1 MQAAGNQNT
10 VGKAGHMKK
19 ERKKFKK
26 EKDLLNEKIEAL
38 NNIIAGIIDEK
49 DYSSISYNETKFDN
63 FGDLSYG
70 HDGLLTIFHLLFK
83 KYPTLG
89 KIISDKYDYIFID
102 EYQDS
107 RAEILNDIL
116 QLSSMYNLTIG
127 LFGDSMQSIYDDGIG
142 SIDTCTEAET
152 LEVIPK
158 SDNYRCSYE
167 VINLINP
174 LRLDSITQDVAF
186 KKLKSGS
193 YETEGDRHGIVKVLY
208 SVVESR
214 PTARSAPEEK
224 ERFQA
229 VIDYLITEA
238 QKIVNNP
245 KVLILTN
252 KAIAEK
258 NNFKQLYKVFDDRY
272 VDVSDRIENY
282 LRSIQALDVSDLCR
296 LYLKENYNE
305 LIELVRKGGYII
317 HNISDKKRLHDIMK
331 SMIDSSNFS
340 IQEIISFPILP
351 DAPLTNTFIFYSFL
365 KL

>member
-1 MQAAGNQNT
+1 MPSMIRADQTADISDVEYNKTEHEKYKKVYDKYANKLFSICKENCEKITGKRDYDKNPIAYNQ
-10 VGKAGHMKK
+10 
-19 ERKKFKK
+19 
-26 EKDLLNEKIEAL
+26 LLNEKIEAL

-193 YETEGDRHGIVKVLY
+193 YETKGIVTV
-208 SVVESR
+208 
-214 PTARSAPEEK
+214 
-224 ERFQA
+224 
-229 VIDYLITEA
+229 
-238 QKIVNNP
+238 
-245 KVLILTN
+245 
-252 KAIAEK
+252 
-258 NNFKQLYKVFDDRY
+258 
-272 VDVSDRIENY
+272 
-282 LRSIQALDVSDLCR
+282 
-296 LYLKENYNE
+296 
-305 LIELVRKGGYII
+305 
-317 HNISDKKRLHDIMK
+317 
-331 SMIDSSNFS
+331 
-340 IQEIISFPILP
+340 
-351 DAPLTNTFIFYSFL
+351 
-365 KL
+365 